1 MVNAIR
7 CCFTKFLTWCPG
19 EVSIHSALADFG
31 VAPSGASPSDV
42 TRISSSDVPNVDTF
56 ARDAEADIRNENF
69 PLDDDSFVLPARPL
83 AYRLVD
89 LFFENV
95 SPILPLVHEP
105 SFRKELDAF
114 YDNHKSASIAFRSL
128 VNVIFAYGCD
138 HLALDLTRTY
148 ELAQDF
154 HERATDL
161 ILLVCYELASLEVV
175 QALLLVT
182 LHLNSSMQFHR
193 MWINTG
199 LLVRTAQA
207 LNLHLDPSDWSI
219 SMVEKELRKRLWW
232 SIYSL
237 DR

>member
-1 MVNAIR
+1 MNAS
-7 CCFTKFLTWCPG
+7 C
-19 EVSIHSALADFG
+19 
-31 VAPSGASPSDV
+31 
-42 TRISSSDVPNVDTF
+42 
-56 ARDAEADIRNENF
+56 RDADADIRAGNF
-69 PLDDDSFVLPARPL
+69 PLDDDNLILPSRVLAN
-83 AYRLVD
+83 RLVD

-95 SPILPLVHEP
+95 APILPLVHEP
-105 SFRKELDAF
+105 SFRQELNAY
-114 YDNHKSASIAFRSL
+114 YDDPRSESIAFRSL
-128 VNVIFAYGCD
+128 VNMVFAYGCD
-138 HLALDLTRTY
+138 YLQLELSQTY
-148 ELAQDF
+148 QLSQEF
-154 HERATDL
+154 HKRATEL

-207 LNLHLDPSDWSI
+207 LNLHLDPSEWNI
-219 SMVEKELRKRLWW
+219 SLIEKELRKRLWW